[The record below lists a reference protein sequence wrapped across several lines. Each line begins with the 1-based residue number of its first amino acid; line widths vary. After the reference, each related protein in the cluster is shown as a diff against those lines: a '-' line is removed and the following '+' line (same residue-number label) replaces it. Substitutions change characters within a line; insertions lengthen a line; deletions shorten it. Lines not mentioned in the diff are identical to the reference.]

1 MKAINASLHRGRLLA
16 GVLCLAIGP
25 TGCGAVTESPD
36 NDTDPRLV
44 GREMSRPLP
53 ERVLST
59 APAGEQ
65 ALPPESLLAQVLAD
79 AAKRTG
85 LAQASLEVA
94 DSRRVTWNDGSL
106 GCPQPGMNYTQALVP
121 GWHVLIAAG
130 EATLDYRLAE
140 QGYFLHCAL
149 GRPGPHGG
157 NKKGPSEEGPP
168 KS

>member
-1 MKAINASLHRGRLLA
+1 MKTIHASLHRGRLLA
-16 GVLCLAIGP
+16 GVLCLAMVS
-25 TGCGAVTESPD
+25 TGCEAVTDPPD
-36 NDTDPRLV
+36 NNTDPRLV

-53 ERVLST
+53 ERVGSEE
-59 APAGEQ
+59 PPGEQ

-79 AAKRTG
+79 AAERTG

-94 DSRRVTWNDGSL
+94 NSRRVTWNDGSL
-106 GCPQPGMNYTQALVP
+106 GCPEPGMNYTQALVP
-121 GWHVLIAAG
+121 GWHMLIAAG

-149 GRPGPHGG
+149 GRPGPHSGD
-157 NKKGPSEEGPP
+157 KKGPSEEGPP